1 MTSALEFLVSN
12 KSQTRITAWPYK
24 EFSWTLRTCDP
35 KGPPT
40 RLARDQF
47 PTGGQHGKI
56 FCCAK
61 KWLRECVCV
70 CVWLCGC
77 VCGCVGACVCVCVYL
92 LKRSKTCTRFCV
104 VYMMIL
110 LTALLSAY
118 LHRWDPIYFDMMHL
132 FEMQGTASL
141 SAYLHRWDPI
151 LWHDASFFKCSGARP
166 PVMTLPNKASH
177 WRGSE
182 VWSTSCTCNIN
193 MDMVIK
199 LCHYVWLVL
208 LGFLVSSCCFKLKRN
223 IFFHD
228 FGAWCLSFCLS
239 V

>member
-70 CVWLCGC
+70 CV
-77 VCGCVGACVCVCVYL
+77 CGCVGACVVAWVRVCVCVCTFSKEVKPVLAFAWFTWWSFWQLYWARIYIVGIPFILTWCIYL
-92 LKRSKTCTRFCV
+92 KCKGQLHWARI
-104 VYMMIL
+104 YIDEIL
-110 LTALLSAY
+110 Y
-118 LHRWDPIYFDMMHL
+118 CDMMHL
-132 FEMQGTASL
+132 F
-141 SAYLHRWDPI
+141 
-151 LWHDASFFKCSGARP
+151 
-166 PVMTLPNKASH
+166 
-177 WRGSE
+177 
-182 VWSTSCTCNIN
+182 
-193 MDMVIK
+193 
-199 LCHYVWLVL
+199 
-208 LGFLVSSCCFKLKRN
+208 
-223 IFFHD
+223 
-228 FGAWCLSFCLS
+228 
-239 V
+239 